1 MNPISRTVRAT
12 AAVLLAA
19 ALLSPAPSAFGA
31 APKKPDPDAPAF
43 VNLSQVLAEYRKS
56 AEFAKYQQK
65 LREKGRQFNEEM
77 QTLAQLRYC
86 TDAERQ
92 EAITIKAKPG
102 TTDREKT
109 RLADLMK
116 KADVIDTELATLSQK
131 KDPSEADTRRLGDL
145 SKLRTDAARK
155 LAEEEANRRD
165 QMRRMES
172 DLTAEV
178 EIELLKLVEKV
189 AKDQKLGIVYERRAV
204 LFGGNDLTD
213 VVIKRLPK

>member
-1 MNPISRTVRAT
+1 MNLFHQAVRVI
-12 AAVLLAA
+12 AALSLAA
-19 ALLSPAPSAFGA
+19 ALLSPASA

-92 EAITIKAKPG
+92 EALALKAKPAPS
-102 TTDREKT
+102 DREKT
-109 RLADLMK
+109 RLAELMK
-116 KADVIDTELATLSQK
+116 KADTIDNELATLSQK
-131 KDPSEADTRRLGDL
+131 KEPSEADSRRLGDL

-155 LAEEEANRRD
+155 LAEEESNRRD
-165 QMRRMES
+165 QMRRMET

-178 EIELLKLVEKV
+178 EIELLKVVEKV
-189 AKDQKLGIVYERRAV
+189 AKDQKIGTVYERRAV

-213 VVIKRLPK
+213 DVIKKLPK